1 MTYEIAPTLEML
13 VNSDS
18 DITAWEK
25 VESSWKEK
33 LEKAVP
39 TTSPRYL
46 ISPYTQESL
55 ATIVKY
61 AGENRLSI
69 LPCGSGSKLSWGG
82 LVKDAQLVVSTQ
94 KCDRIIEHAVGDLTV
109 TVEAGVK
116 MCDLQKILAQSNQF
130 LPLDPAYPDSATIG
144 GIVATADSGSWRQ
157 RYGGI
162 RDLVLGLSFV
172 RFDGQI
178 AKAGGRVVKNVAGYD
193 LMKLFA
199 GSYGTLGI
207 ISQVTFRLYPLP
219 EASQTIVLTG
229 EANAIAKATQ
239 TILMSSLTPTAAQI
253 LSSASSARLEIGR
266 EMGLMLRFQ
275 SIVESIKEQ
284 VAQVESIA
292 RQLGLKTSLYRDCP
306 PGSGKADRDEI
317 YLWQRLQQAIQI
329 PCSNESVTCKIG
341 IMPKGAVK
349 ILEQCDRLTSD
360 RGLGTINISS
370 GLGKLHFLTLDINE
384 IQKMRSLL
392 QENRGFLTLLE
403 APISL
408 KQKLDPWGYT
418 GNALEIMRRLKEK
431 FDPNNIF
438 SPGCF
443 IGGI

>member
-1 MTYEIAPTLEML
+1 MTYEIAPKLETL
-13 VNSDS
+13 VDPNSD
-18 DITAWEK
+18 IIAWEN

-33 LEKAVP
+33 LEKALP
-39 TTSPRYL
+39 AKPPRYL

-61 AGENRLSI
+61 ACENRLSI

-94 KCDRIIEHAVGDLTV
+94 NCDRIIEHAVGDLTV

-116 MCDLQKILAQSNQF
+116 LCDLQKILAPTNQF
-130 LPLDPAYPDSATIG
+130 LPLDPAYPESATIG

-162 RDLVLGLSFV
+162 RDMVLGLSFV
-172 RFDGQI
+172 RSDGQI

-229 EANAIAKATQ
+229 DANAIATATQ
-239 TILMSSLTPTAAQI
+239 TILMSSLTPTAAEI
-253 LSSASSARLEIGR
+253 LAPASVNRLEIGR

-275 SIVESIKEQ
+275 SIAQSIKEQ
-284 VAQVESIA
+284 SAQVELIA
-292 RQLGLKTSLYRDCP
+292 RQLGLKSSLYRD
-306 PGSGKADRDEI
+306 RDEI
-317 YLWQRLQQAIQI
+317 NLWQRLQQAIQI
-329 PCSNESVTCKIG
+329 PGSNESVTCKIG
-341 IMPKGAVK
+341 VMPNTAVK
-349 ILEQCDRLTSD
+349 ILEQCDRLTSN

-370 GLGKLHFLTLDINE
+370 GLGRLHFVAPDMNQ

-403 APISL
+403 APISI
-408 KQKLDPWGYT
+408 KQQIDPWGYT
-418 GNALEIMRRLKEK
+418 GNDLEIMRRLKEK
-431 FDPNNIF
+431 FDPNNMF
-438 SPGCF
+438 SSGCF

>member
-1 MTYEIAPTLEML
+1 MTYEIAPKLETL
-13 VNSDS
+13 VNSNS
-18 DITAWEK
+18 DVIAWEN

-33 LEKAVP
+33 LEKAIAK
-39 TTSPRYL
+39 TSPRYL

-61 AGENRLSI
+61 ACENRLSI

-82 LVKDAQLVVSTQ
+82 LVKDAQFVVSTQ

-116 MCDLQKILAQSNQF
+116 LCDLQKILAQTNQF

-162 RDLVLGLSFV
+162 RDMVLGLSFV
-172 RFDGQI
+172 RSDGQI

-219 EASQTIVLTG
+219 EDSQTIVLTG

-239 TILMSSLTPTAAQI
+239 TILMSSLTPTAAEI
-253 LSSASSARLEIGR
+253 LAPASVYCLGMGR

-275 SIVESIKEQ
+275 SIAESIKEQ
-284 VAQVESIA
+284 LAQVESIA
-292 RQLGLKTSLYRDCP
+292 RQLGLKTSLGC
-306 PGSGKADRDEI
+306 DRDELN
-317 YLWQRLQQAIQI
+317 LWQRLQQAIQV
-329 PCSNESVTCKIG
+329 PASNESVTCKIG
-341 IMPKGAVK
+341 VMPKGAVK
-349 ILEQCDRLTSD
+349 ILEQCDRLVSD
-360 RGLGTINISS
+360 RGLASINISS
-370 GLGKLHFLTLDINE
+370 GLGKLHFLNPDIDT

-403 APISL
+403 APIFI
-408 KQKLDPWGYT
+408 KQQLDPWGYT

-431 FDPNNIF
+431 FDPNNTF

-443 IGGI
+443 VGGI